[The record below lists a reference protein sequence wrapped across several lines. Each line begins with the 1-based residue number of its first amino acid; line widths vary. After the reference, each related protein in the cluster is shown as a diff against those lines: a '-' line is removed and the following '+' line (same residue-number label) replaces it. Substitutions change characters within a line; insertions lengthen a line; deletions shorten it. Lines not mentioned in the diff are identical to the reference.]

1 MATLLTKEICTPRDL
16 CCPEQSRQIKDP
28 KDKDAQ
34 VGFGAEQSQQALLP
48 GSWRME
54 AAEARGIWLL
64 IFGGGG
70 GRRSCGEDKTFRG
83 RSFGLSGRLE
93 GTGAFGN

>member
-64 IFGGGG
+64 IFGEGGG
-70 GRRSCGEDKTFRG
+70 GGGGVVGRIKRLGGEVLDC
-83 RSFGLSGRLE
+83 LD
-93 GTGAFGN
+93 A